1 MSFVVKGISENIS
14 SKVRSEMVSPQYRS
28 LPAFTS
34 VANGYGPCRSCLNTF
49 NEGMEDRTS
58 FTYNPVEGVLDLPQP
73 GPVFIHS
80 EECERFVDN
89 SFPRGIRGLPM
100 YFEAFDSEGMLDSR
114 VRVAEGSEDEQI
126 NSLLA
131 KETVDFLHIRNAEA
145 GCFIARIERS
155 V

>member
-1 MSFVVKGISENIS
+1 MSFIVKGISENIS
-14 SKVRSEMVSPQYRS
+14 GSVRREMVSPQYRS

-34 VANGYGPCRSCLNTF
+34 VANGYGPCRSCLRTF
-49 NEGMEDRTS
+49 IEGEEDRTS
-58 FTYNPVEGVLDLPQP
+58 FTYNPVERVLDLPQP

-89 SFPRGIRGLPM
+89 SFPAGIRGLPM
-100 YFEAFDSEGMLDSR
+100 YFEAFDREGIMHSR

-131 KETVDFLHIRNAEA
+131 EGTVDFLHIRNAEA
-145 GCFIARIERS
+145 GCFIARIERAY
-155 V
+155 